1 MAWRAKKRH
10 DEIRDLWASAI
21 SKLDNCGGIQ
31 KEHTWKVKQDG
42 VKVVTDIEFNK
53 GGKHYVLDIS
63 LTSPSL
69 HSYSERA
76 SRELEYAAALRWQEK
91 HTKYWDAVHENE
103 AVVTL
108 PERRRVRGVVPI
120 VYETSGRLYSETREW
135 AERVLFKN
143 EKSRLSSLLS
153 ACSCLMARRVG
164 EALHEGA
171 LRGMGSAR

>member
-1 MAWRAKKRH
+1 M
-10 DEIRDLWASAI
+10 
-21 SKLDNCGGIQ
+21 
-31 KEHTWKVKQDG
+31 
-42 VKVVTDIEFNK
+42 
-53 GGKHYVLDIS
+53 
-63 LTSPSL
+63 
-69 HSYSERA
+69 
-76 SRELEYAAALRWQEK
+76 RWQEK

-143 EKSRLSSLLS
+143 ERSKLSSLLS